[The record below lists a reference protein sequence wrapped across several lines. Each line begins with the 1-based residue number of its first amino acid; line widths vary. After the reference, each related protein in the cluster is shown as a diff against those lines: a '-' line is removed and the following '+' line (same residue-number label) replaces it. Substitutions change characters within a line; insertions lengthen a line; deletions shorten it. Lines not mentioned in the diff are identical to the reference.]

1 MKMIRTT
8 ALWIVSIAA
17 PFALIPCGT
26 CHAALMAGDS
36 VSENF
41 NSNVNNWT
49 IARDPNTTVTFVQ
62 DPAQGVGAV
71 PSGGAVFTNHSA
83 GEAASAIYTPAG
95 VLADGKIDFN
105 VGDTIE
111 LSVSYQ
117 VLNDSGNGSASTPR
131 IGIVADDAFFSLSD
145 SLAIGGGGTD
155 HNNIIG
161 FTRTSGPAQF
171 ASIRSAADGVGTD
184 KRDSDSQADF
194 NAGEWF
200 RFNLSITKSGVAD
213 QFVVSNSIDKLNADG
228 TAVDTANY
236 VAVSTGATPYT
247 NASLY
252 AAADVYAGIYA
263 SVNNGLLSNSLEFD
277 DFSMSITAIPEP
289 TSLVLLSLCGLVV
302 VGARFHR
309 TSS

>member
-8 ALWIVSIAA
+8 ILLAAVMAA
-17 PFALIPCGT
+17 PMALISGST

-36 VSENF
+36 VSEDF

-49 IARDPNTTVTFVQ
+49 IAKDAGTTVTFVQ

-71 PSGGAVFTNHSA
+71 PSGAAVFTGHSG

-105 VGDTIE
+105 VGDTIF

-131 IGIVADDAFFSLSD
+131 LGISADDAFFSLTD
-145 SLAIGGGGTD
+145 ALAIGGGGTD
-155 HNNIIG
+155 HNNIIA

-171 ASIRSAADGVGTD
+171 GAIRSAAAGVGTD
-184 KRDSDSQADF
+184 KRDSDSQVDF

-200 RFNLSITKSGVAD
+200 RFNLSITKSLVAD
-213 QFVVSNSIDKLNADG
+213 QFVVTNSIDKLTADG
-228 TAVDTANY
+228 TAVDVANF
-236 VAVSTGATPYT
+236 VSVTTGATPYT
-247 NASLY
+247 NAPLY
-252 AAADVYAGIYA
+252 AATDVYAGIHA
-263 SVNNGLLSNSLEFD
+263 SVNGGLLSNALEFD
-277 DFSMSITAIPEP
+277 NFNLSITAIPEP
-289 TSLVLLSLCGLVV
+289 TSLALLSLCGLAI
-302 VGARFHR
+302 ARSRFVR
-309 TSS
+309 MRW